1 MRIATLIARILLG
14 LTFVVFGLNGFL
26 QFIPQPEMPQAAIAF
41 FGGLAAAGYMLPLLF
56 GTQIVGGVLLLVG
69 IVPLGLLLLAP
80 VIVNIV
86 GFHLFVSPNGLGLA
100 LVVAALEL
108 FLAWEHR
115 DAFRPLFA
123 SSAFVVGVAEERRG
137 HGTTGRLGEVS
148 R

>member
-1 MRIATLIARILLG
+1 MRTAALIARILLG
-14 LTFVVFGLNGFL
+14 LTFVVFGLNGL
-26 QFIPQPEMPQAAIAF
+26 LHFIPQPELPPAAIAF

-86 GFHLFVSPNGLGLA
+86 GFHLFVSPSGLGIA
-100 LVVAALEL
+100 LVVAVLEL
-108 FLAWEHR
+108 FLAWVHR
-115 DAFRPLFA
+115 DAFRPLLS
-123 SSAFVVGVAEERRG
+123 SSASVVDATDERNVGV
-137 HGTTGRLGEVS
+137 TTGRLGEGP